1 MNASRPGT
9 EPHEASAGTASEHAG
24 AVRITGLS
32 YWYPPSHASAEP
44 TQALA
49 DISFQADPGEIL
61 GIFGPG
67 GSGKST
73 LCLALNGIVP
83 RRTGGTFRGNVRV
96 GGLDTRQTDVATM
109 ASRVAMVLQQ
119 PESNFVGLSVA
130 DEVAF
135 GPENLGV
142 APAEIAERMEW
153 ALDRV
158 GMSEYRDRTPAQ
170 LSGGQKQRVAIAA
183 ALAMQPA
190 VLVLDEPT
198 AALDPLGADDV
209 LAVLASLAAGR
220 QTTIILVSHDTDA
233 LAACAD
239 RLLVLDRGRIVASG
253 PPADIFT
260 GSSLA
265 ELRAAGLTVPAMADL
280 AGTLTA
286 SLGYPF
292 RFLTVEQ
299 AEADLT
305 AALDAR

>member
-1 MNASRPGT
+1 MTATHPGDQPREHT
-9 EPHEASAGTASEHAG
+9 SAESGDQPG
-24 AVRITGLS
+24 AVRVTGLS
-32 YWYPPSHASAEP
+32 YWYPPAHAGAEP

-49 DISFQADPGEIL
+49 DVSFQADPGEIL

-83 RRTGGTFRGNVRV
+83 RRTGGTFRGTVRV
-96 GGLDTRQTDVATM
+96 GGLDTRRTEVATM

-142 APAEIAERMEW
+142 APAEIADRVAW

-158 GMSEYRDRTPAQ
+158 GMSDYHDRTPTQ

-209 LAVLASLAAGR
+209 LAVLAGLAEAR

-233 LAACAD
+233 LAAYAD
-239 RLLVLDRGRIVASG
+239 RLLVLDQGRIAAEG
-253 PPADIFT
+253 PPSAIFA
-260 GSSLA
+260 GASLA
-265 ELRAAGLTVPAMADL
+265 ELRAAGLAVPAMADL
-280 AGTLTA
+280 ADTLST
-286 SLGYPF
+286 SLERPF
-292 RFLTVEQ
+292 AFLTVEQ
-299 AEADLT
+299 AESALT
-305 AALDAR
+305 AALRAR